1 VVNIGLGAA
10 LERQD
15 RALGVRRSQ
24 IKGGPMIWACVPGK
38 VIARITAA
46 ISSGFGVA
54 WGRRIVERFG
64 VIPCGF

>member
-1 VVNIGLGAA
+1 MNLGLGVA

-46 ISSGFGVA
+46 TLGGFGVA
-54 WGRRIVERFG
+54 RGRRIVELFG
-64 VIPCGF
+64 VI